1 MNFQQAVNYVMQSK
15 MAAFAFLPKK
25 QEEIIKGCE
34 LFILTYCDMHE
45 EEPDEYPEYNL
56 QYLGGYYYDSSI
68 EEGSYWPEEIP
79 DEAKSLS
86 YFKTFEKSIDPGNE
100 IQITLKQLNGIPL
113 EEARFDE
120 DCEDCEKNILENG
133 RLSLCEDCILKNN

>member
-1 MNFQQAVNYVMQSK
+1 MSESMNFQQAVNYVMQSK

-100 IQITLKQLNGIPL
+100 IQITLKQLNGIPSKKQGSMRIVRTAKRIFWRM
-113 EEARFDE
+113 EGF
-120 DCEDCEKNILENG
+120 
-133 RLSLCEDCILKNN
+133 LSVRIVF